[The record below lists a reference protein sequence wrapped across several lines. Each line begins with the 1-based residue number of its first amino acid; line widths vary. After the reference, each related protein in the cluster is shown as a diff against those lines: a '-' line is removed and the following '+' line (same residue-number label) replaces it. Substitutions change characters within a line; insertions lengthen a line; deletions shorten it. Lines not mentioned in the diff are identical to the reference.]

1 MNGDQ
6 FLFETCIKLLSEGIS
21 TNSGVM
27 GLTDLLPG
35 RFSSEKRATIFLK
48 QKRERVN
55 LMDIIFFAGV
65 KPWYNPWIEIG
76 YTFDI
81 NEDDNRLFSYFDSDI
96 EQKLI
101 HLFCNALPPAGKL
114 FVSYDADDETQR
126 GLMMN
131 IPMVLSRL
139 GFLMY
144 MNGCTWFKD
153 WYFPEGGVEG
163 GQKLQ
168 GEKPLDTNHKKR
180 HLCQLKE
187 EVSNFILNKNN
198 EPLLSSFEK
207 KALKRGNIFLKK
219 NSSD

>member
-1 MNGDQ
+1 MSGDQ
-6 FLFETCIKLLSEGIS
+6 SLFETCIKLLSKGIS
-21 TNSGVM
+21 TNSGVI
-27 GLTDLLPG
+27 GITDLLPG
-35 RFSSEKRATIFLK
+35 RSSSEKRATIFLK

-65 KPWYNPWIEIG
+65 KPWYHPWIEIV
-76 YTFDI
+76 YTFDMH
-81 NEDDNRLFSYFDSDI
+81 EDDNRLFSYFDSDI
-96 EQKLI
+96 EQRLI

-114 FVSYDADDETQR
+114 FVSYDADDETRR

-153 WYFPEGGVEG
+153 WYFPEGGFEG

-168 GEKPLDTNHKKR
+168 GEKPLDINHKKR

-187 EVSNFILNKNN
+187 EVSDFILNKNN
-198 EPLLSSFEK
+198 EALLSSFEK
-207 KALKRGNIFLKK
+207 KALKRGNIFLKE
-219 NSSD
+219 